1 MGILEGQGLVF
12 IISVRGI
19 LETDKEIIIKNIKKR
34 EKNQRFRTKIR
45 SSPLLRPTKVPC
57 TNDGMTDGE
66 LRSYRLTL
74 SQVRRLKSPM

>member
-1 MGILEGQGLVF
+1 MGVLEGQELVF

-19 LETDKEIIIKNIKKR
+19 LENDKELIIKNIEKERKTKR
-34 EKNQRFRTKIR
+34 FHAKIR
-45 SSPLLRPTKVPC
+45 SSPLLCPANVRC

-74 SQVRRLKSPM
+74 SQVRR